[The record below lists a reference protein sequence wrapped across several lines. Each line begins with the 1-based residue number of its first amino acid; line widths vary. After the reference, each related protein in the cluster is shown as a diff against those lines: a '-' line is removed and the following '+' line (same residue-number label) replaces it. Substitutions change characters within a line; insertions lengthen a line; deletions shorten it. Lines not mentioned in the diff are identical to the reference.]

1 MRKRE
6 KLPYCAWA
14 SLGKKSLWQATLFK
28 ASILSSCFLWTQAQA
43 KTGIPIK
50 VEPEIL
56 QEGQSVTLTPGDINV
71 TTLRSCKWYR
81 GSSADENRI
90 FTYFL
95 APVISQKNESAF
107 TDRETGRRDCSL
119 HITDLTPSD
128 SETYTLEPEGP
139 LEHRTG
145 AINITVPDSALLE
158 AGVVSRIVVGSLV
171 GLMLFGTL
179 LCVLFWACRLRFKTS
194 AQVVSE
200 PPLPDDVLFSGQVK
214 SDSSSDPIHMYQAL
228 QQRNQAMY
236 NQPNW

>member
-1 MRKRE
+1 MRQE
-6 KLPYCAWA
+6 KPPWCARA
-14 SLGKKSLWQATLFK
+14 SLGKKGSWQATLFK
-28 ASILSSCFLWTQAQA
+28 ASILSCCFLWTQAQA

-56 QEGQSVTLTPGDINV
+56 QEGQSVTLTPGDIDV

-81 GSSADENRI
+81 GSSADGNRI

-95 APVISQKNESAF
+95 APVISQKNGSAF

-119 HITDLTPSD
+119 RITDLTPSD
-128 SETYTLEPEGP
+128 SGTYTLEPEGP
-139 LEHRTG
+139 LEHRIG

-171 GLMLFGTL
+171 ALTLFGSL

-194 AQVVSE
+194 ARVVSA
-200 PPLPDDVLFSGQVK
+200 PPLPDDVPFSGQVK
-214 SDSSSDPIHMYQAL
+214 SDSSSDPNRMYQAL
-228 QQRNQAMY
+228 QQRDQPMC
-236 NQPNW
+236 NQPKW